1 MILPTPGELL
11 TGVHRELRDQVLSE
25 LPPGVATRQMRA
37 ALHVLEQV
45 ARSWDRQHGYIVS
58 DNADL
63 DETLTTLSQL
73 LGRTRDRSPHDAQ
86 MTARAASTDF
96 DEAVEVN
103 IALQTELEKIQ
114 REIRHTST
122 RDARARAT
130 LMALHTRMV
139 HRAEYALG
147 VAE

>member
-1 MILPTPGELL
+1 
-11 TGVHRELRDQVLSE
+11 
-25 LPPGVATRQMRA
+25 MRA